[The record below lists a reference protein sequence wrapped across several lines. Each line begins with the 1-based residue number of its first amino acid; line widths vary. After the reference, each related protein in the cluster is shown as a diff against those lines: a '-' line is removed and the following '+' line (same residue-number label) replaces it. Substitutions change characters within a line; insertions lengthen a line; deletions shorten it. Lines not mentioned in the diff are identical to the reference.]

1 MAAAKPPL
9 FFFPRASQRAFPF
22 PFLSRTTHPG
32 RELLNR
38 WLLPNHPSFF
48 SSTTT
53 RSTNNLFT
61 TPFFK
66 ASPCD
71 PSTRSR
77 QGLPNRLHPFPKQ
90 AWLLQSH
97 RPFSTF
103 NNQQKAAQTTPF
115 KTPLSL
121 RHLQTLAAQKHPLF
135 KTPHFTAGCTNRLEQ
150 APRQRVSPFSA
161 LPGGSKASF
170 LSFFIFKTSTQ
181 GGGATKQKA
190 ACCTN
195 HPLFSTTTRKLH
207 KPPPLLKRPFH
218 FHFASTFP
226 PKHPGQE
233 PPNKRPPFSN
243 AGRTNRPFFKR
254 HTLQPGGRTNRS
266 KQAPRQQK
274 VFFLGSTRGLKASF
288 SISFQN
294 QAPGAGATKQK
305 AAAQSN
311 APLLN
316 ALFPP
321 QAPVA
326 GATKQLETQQPA
338 QSNAPLLNALFPP
351 QAPVAG
357 ATKHPPAQTNHPL

>member
-71 PSTRSR
+71 PSTRNR

-115 KTPLSL
+115 KTPFSL
-121 RHLQTLAAQKHPLF
+121 RH
-135 KTPHFTAGCTNRLEQ
+135 
-150 APRQRVSPFSA
+150 
-161 LPGGSKASF
+161 
-170 LSFFIFKTSTQ
+170 
-181 GGGATKQKA
+181 
-190 ACCTN
+190 
-195 HPLFSTTTRKLH
+195 
-207 KPPPLLKRPFH
+207 PPPLKRPFH
-218 FHFASTFP
+218 FQASTFP
-226 PKHPGQE
+226 PQAPLVGRSPQTDA
-233 PPNKRPPFSN
+233 PFSN
-243 AGRTNRPFFKR
+243 AGRTKNTPFLKR
-254 HTLQPGGRTNRS
+254 HTLQPDGRTS
-266 KQAPRQQK
+266 PR
-274 VFFLGSTRGLKASF
+274 
-288 SISFQN
+288 
-294 QAPGAGATKQK
+294 
-305 AAAQSN
+305 
-311 APLLN
+311 
-316 ALFPP
+316 
-321 QAPVA
+321 
-326 GATKQLETQQPA
+326 PA
-338 QSNAPLLNALFPP
+338 F
-351 QAPVAG
+351 
-357 ATKHPPAQTNHPL
+357 